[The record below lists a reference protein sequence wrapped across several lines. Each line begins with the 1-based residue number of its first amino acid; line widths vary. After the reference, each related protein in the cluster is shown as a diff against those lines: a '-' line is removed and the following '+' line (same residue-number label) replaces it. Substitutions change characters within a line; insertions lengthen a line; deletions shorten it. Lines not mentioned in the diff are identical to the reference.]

1 MAECEQP
8 AVALAAGEAQPSPEV
23 RLADAMATHQAGKLA
38 EAEVAYR
45 ALLAEFPDDTNATHL
60 LGVVRFQSGA
70 PAEGLQLVQRSLE
83 ADPANAHAWNN
94 LGNMYVYLKRKEEA
108 EAAYR
113 RATTLDGAAA
123 PALYNLGLA
132 CLRRNELEQ
141 GLTHLRAAT
150 RARPRFVDA
159 LHTLTLLYY
168 RLGRPQEACDVYR
181 QWAEEDPGNPTP
193 RHMLAASSGRD
204 VPERCEEGHIVRMFD
219 NFADEFEE
227 KLRQLDYCGPQL
239 VAMCL
244 VHHPLYQSGRA
255 AILDAGCG
263 TGWCGPLLKSTA
275 GRLVGVDLSPKMLE
289 RARSRGVYDELHE
302 GELTA
307 FMSSHPASFDVIASA
322 DVLIYFGKLDAP
334 LRAAHDALRPGGL
347 LCFSVEALLE
357 PASGEDYRLQVH
369 GRCTHSRVYLER
381 ALATA
386 GFPAPQIFE
395 AVVRLELSKPVQG
408 YVASARLPDP

>member
-38 EAEVAYR
+38 EAELAYR

-307 FMSSHPASFDVIASA
+307 FMSSHPGVVRCHRVRRRAH
-322 DVLIYFGKLDAP
+322 LLRQTG
-334 LRAAHDALRPGGL
+334 RAAARRARRAATGRSAVLFRGSAARAGVGRGL
-347 LCFSVEALLE
+347 SAAGAWPL
-357 PASGEDYRLQVH
+357 H
-369 GRCTHSRVYLER
+369 
-381 ALATA
+381 ALARVPRA
-386 GFPAPQIFE
+386 GT
-395 AVVRLELSKPVQG
+395 G
-408 YVASARLPDP
+408 HCGLPGAADL